1 MSQYQITISRAHKV
15 AERLGQR
22 AQEAKEKASKL
33 SEPITLQ
40 GYSDSQLQRFHA
52 QSQELLDLVSQAHR
66 LSSLQANVRAAIGQA
81 NANHGVSDAL
91 AAIEGNKKTLTLV
104 RAILDNQNGES
115 YSATSVTIDDLLQF
129 KSLGQAD
136 RAPSVSLRILSPAQK
151 SKLETM
157 ATDLER
163 ENFVLNDKLADFN
176 GKTLTI
182 EVDDETAH
190 LIGLKP

>member
-40 GYSDSQLQRFHA
+40 GYSDSQIQRFHA

-66 LSSLQANVRAAIGQA
+66 LSTLQASVRAAIGQA
-81 NANHGVSDAL
+81 NASHGVSEAL
-91 AAIEGNKKTLTLV
+91 AAIEGNKKTLVLL

-129 KSLGQAD
+129 KSLGQID
-136 RAPSVSLRILSPAQK
+136 RVPSVSLRILSAAQK

-157 ATDLER
+157 VVDLER
-163 ENFVLNDKLADFN
+163 ENFVLNDKLADLN

-182 EVDDETAH
+182 EVDDEAAH
-190 LIGLKP
+190 LIGLKS